1 MAVLVSPKIELGGAT
16 LAAAWQG
23 ALLEARA
30 ELVVSRPGRL
40 TLRFLDPGYSLLAKG
55 SAKLGSAITL
65 TIPGGSSPLFEG
77 EVTEVG
83 CDQR

>member
-30 ELVVSRPGRL
+30 EMKKKKR
-40 TLRFLDPGYSLLAKG
+40 
-55 SAKLGSAITL
+55 
-65 TIPGGSSPLFEG
+65 
-77 EVTEVG
+77 
-83 CDQR
+83 

>member
-30 ELVVSRPGRL
+30 EHEEKEKKI
-40 TLRFLDPGYSLLAKG
+40 YK
-55 SAKLGSAITL
+55 KK
-65 TIPGGSSPLFEG
+65 EKK
-77 EVTEVG
+77 
-83 CDQR
+83 